1 MDSSGL
7 PFAYRA
13 WKNGHTLPL
22 ACSILNAI
30 PLFAADG
37 VVYTKKPAT
46 RWNCTQLKKDPGA
59 EQQLETALTAAGIF
73 YSKSEEIYID
83 DEQMQYVIYEIEV

>member
-13 WKNGHTLPL
+13 WKTVTRCPL

-30 PLFAADG
+30 PLCGRRCCVHQKTRYALEL
-37 VVYTKKPAT
+37 YTAE
-46 RWNCTQLKKDPGA
+46 KDPGA

>member
-13 WKNGHTLPL
+13 WKNGHALPFGVFYFERDT
-22 ACSILNAI
+22 
-30 PLFAADG
+30 PFAADG
-37 VVYTKKPAT
+37 VVYTKKT
-46 RWNCTQLKKDPGA
+46 RYALELYTAEKYPGA

>member
-1 MDSSGL
+1 MNSSGL

-13 WKNGHTLPL
+13 WKKGHALPFGVFYFERDT
-22 ACSILNAI
+22 
-30 PLFAADG
+30 PFAADG
-37 VVYTKKPAT
+37 VVYTKKT
-46 RWNCTQLKKDPGA
+46 RYALELYTAEKDPGA